1 MNQSNY
7 FPKVAPPDVLTYEFS
22 NYCSGHMNM
31 AGPIQNTAEALGL
44 LRRSELIRDPTWGA
58 GNEQRL
64 FSRSRGYHT
73 KSSKLFIGSARLC
86 RQVQGKSLALPGF
99 FLPPRSL
106 LKAAQGYRDR
116 HPNFP
121 LLDTSEVRRKKKE
134 SSLEGFSSLASYP
147 N

>member
-1 MNQSNY
+1 MSKDCFQD
-7 FPKVAPPDVLTYEFS
+7 PGGTTQRAPS
-22 NYCSGHMNM
+22 SS
-31 AGPIQNTAEALGL
+31 LGAQ
-44 LRRSELIRDPTWGA
+44 G
-58 GNEQRL
+58 
-64 FSRSRGYHT
+64 
-73 KSSKLFIGSARLC
+73 C
-86 RQVQGKSLALPGF
+86 GKSLALPGF

-134 SSLEGFSSLASYP
+134 SSLEGFSSLTSYP